1 MKCYLHPNVDAVGVC
16 SECGRGVCGSC
27 ATSVKGKLYCRNHV
41 GTVRLRN
48 ELRAK
53 AAAKRPATLTLA
65 SVLFVF
71 YGVGE
76 LALAI
81 LLMYTGVVPSAAKG
95 PLDFFGTGSSVGLID
110 SSISVAP
117 LIAGGV
123 VFVGSA
129 AGMLTG
135 DWLWGRKK
143 IGVALGSF
151 QIVLGLIITGTLYS
165 YSHVSIASDVA
176 FGVIALNVMLAA
188 LIAAGYRSLR

>member
-16 SECGRGVCGSC
+16 SECGRGVCVSC
-27 ATSVKGKLYCRNHV
+27 ATSVKGKLYCRNDF
-41 GTVRLRN
+41 GKVRLRN

-53 AAAKRPATLTLA
+53 ADAKRPPTLTIA
-65 SVLFVF
+65 SVLFVL

-110 SSISVAP
+110 SSISIAP

-123 VFVGSA
+123 LFVASA

-135 DWLWGRKK
+135 DWLWRRRKF
-143 IGVALGSF
+143 GVALGSF
-151 QIVLGLIITGTLYS
+151 QIVLGLIITGALYS
-165 YSHVSIASDVA
+165 YSHASAASDVA
-176 FGVIALNVMLAA
+176 VGVIALNVVLAA
-188 LIAAGYRSLR
+188 LTAAGYRSLR